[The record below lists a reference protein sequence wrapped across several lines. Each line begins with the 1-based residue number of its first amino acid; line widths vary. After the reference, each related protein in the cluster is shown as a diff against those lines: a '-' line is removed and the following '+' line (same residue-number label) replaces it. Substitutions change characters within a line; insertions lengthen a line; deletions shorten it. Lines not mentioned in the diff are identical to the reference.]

1 VEFGYNRNIVTN
13 LFIRLIFRLFDYTLI
28 LLIYDE
34 FHSYFGALF
43 HSCCS
48 LNFFTVVMAPFKPK
62 LFGSSPKKLQ
72 MNE

>member
-1 VEFGYNRNIVTN
+1 
-13 LFIRLIFRLFDYTLI
+13 